1 MKPRLIWLYLVPAF
15 VVLAAFFVLPIVR
28 LIPASA
34 SSESGW
40 SLYLEVI
47 TNPRYSTCILSTI
60 LLSLAVTLASIFIGG
75 LTGIFLQRHRFP
87 GRDAVVGIITL
98 PLSFPGVVVGFMIIM
113 LGGRNGLIGVLTHQL
128 GAGKLVFAYGMAGLF
143 LGYLYFSI
151 PRVVTTVMAAVKK
164 MDPMYEEAARTLG
177 ASSLRILKDV
187 TLPALA
193 PALFG
198 TGALCFATSMGAFG
212 TAFTLATDINVL
224 PITIYT
230 EFKLSANIASAA
242 MLSVVLGLITWVMLV
257 AARWFSSAGSF
268 GKTA

>member
-60 LLSLAVTLASIFIGG
+60 LLS

-230 EFKLSANIASAA
+230 EFTLSANIASAA